1 MAPPPVIRCPRCGH
15 SNPASKRTCEVCTLE
30 LAPQRNRWLLWLAVL
45 ATLSMSVLLLGIGIV
60 ALPSLRNR
68 IGLVYPAVQAVPVP
82 TPTELGLGQ
91 FQPTPFPTVPTPTHT
106 PVSDPDPIQAQQE
119 TQLAEAQATSTA
131 LQATVAALRQTATAP
146 QLDTLFTLPPYP
158 GAQVVG
164 INDPFWQGVQQ
175 GTAPLGAGVQ
185 VEQQAYRIPAN
196 DPAAVVF
203 AYYQQNLPLTGW
215 VVWDTGATQSPSV
228 QQQTY
233 ARDRQYLVVM
243 VLTVNVGAGV
253 IEPYGVS
260 EVTYLLLTL
269 VTQSP

>member
-30 LAPQRNRWLLWLAVL
+30 LAPQRNRRLLWLAVL
-45 ATLSMSVLLLGIGIV
+45 ATLSASVLLLGIGIA

-82 TPTELGLGQ
+82 NPTELGLGQ

-106 PVSDPDPIQAQQE
+106 PVSAPDPIQAQQE
-119 TQLAEAQATSTA
+119 TQLAETQATSTA

-175 GTAPLGAGVQ
+175 GAAPLGAGVQ

-196 DPAAVVF
+196 DPAAVVL

-215 VVWDTGATQSPSV
+215 VVWDTGATQSPNV

>member
-1 MAPPPVIRCPRCGH
+1 MAPPPVTRCPRCGH
-15 SNPASKRTCEVCTLE
+15 ANPASKRTCAVCTLE
-30 LAPQRNRWLLWLAVL
+30 LAPQRNHRLLWLAVL
-45 ATLSMSVLLLGIGIV
+45 ATLSVGVLLLGIGIV

-68 IGLVYPAVQAVPVP
+68 LAHLDPAVQAVPVP
-82 TPTELGLGQ
+82 TPTELGFGQ
-91 FQPTPFPTVPTPTHT
+91 LQPTPLPTAQPPTHT
-106 PVSDPDPIQAQQE
+106 PASAPDPLQAQPE
-119 TQLAEAQATSTA
+119 TQLAEAQATSIA

-175 GTAPLGAGVQ
+175 GTAPFGSGVQ

-196 DPAAVVF
+196 DPAAVVL

-215 VVWDTGATQSPSV
+215 AVWDTGVTQLPNA